1 MSQNYI
7 STQEMDGLMVRIS
20 KSDLKVLDM
29 ITIKPP
35 FFLGFHRFH
44 HLFFGN
50 PQDAGADL
58 FL

>member
-1 MSQNYI
+1 
-7 STQEMDGLMVRIS
+7 MDGLMVRIS

-35 FFLGFHRFH
+35 FFLGFIGFITF
-44 HLFFGN
+44 FFGN

>member
-1 MSQNYI
+1 
-7 STQEMDGLMVRIS
+7 MDGLMVRIS